1 MYEPEDSSILKYVF
15 QGVCSH
21 WKVALLEYSHH
32 LPTKRSP
39 VLMVVTPISCHK
51 LPDAPKNFLSAAVNL
66 SLPNILCKYDQYD
79 LFPSASGFFHRT
91 LWHVIRTSFLLIVQ
105 DYSFQLF

>member
-1 MYEPEDSSILKYVF
+1 MYEPENSSIFKYVF
-15 QGVCSH
+15 QGVYSH
-21 WKVALLEYSHH
+21 WQVVLLEYSHH
-32 LPTKRSP
+32 LPPKRSP
-39 VLMVVTPISCHK
+39 VLTVITPVSCHK
-51 LPDAPKNFLSAAVNL
+51 LPGAPNFLSAAVNL
-66 SLPNILCKYDQYD
+66 SLPNILCKKDQYD